1 DTYFV
6 FLRTKVLMGHV
17 TLEQEKKIF
26 EDAIDWFKT
35 KAEDFPA
42 LSKYLANIQ
51 RGKPI

>member
-1 DTYFV
+1 
-6 FLRTKVLMGHV
+6 MGHV
-17 TLEQEKKIF
+17 TIEQEKKIF